1 MGHGLVYGIDLPEGQ
16 NMYSLWV
23 LNRGRA
29 VAAAW
34 RGALGL
40 LLAMATA
47 LASAQVAPRHIGVVK
62 SVSGEATVVT
72 LGQETRAVVG
82 TPVFQGSTIRTAAG
96 ASLGLTFQDNTMM
109 SFGPR
114 TELVVDEYLYAPS
127 QGQLKIASRMSRGTL
142 NYVSGVISKL
152 KPDAVTVTTPTG
164 LIGMRG
170 THALV
175 QVDE

>member
-1 MGHGLVYGIDLPEGQ
+1 MTAFTHQSRAAYLPH
-16 NMYSLWV
+16 LLRW
-23 LNRGRA
+23 A
-29 VAAAW
+29 F
-34 RGALGL
+34 GALL
-40 LLAMATA
+40 VLFA
-47 LASAQVAPRHIGVVK
+47 LSAAAQVAPRHIGVVK
-62 SVSGEATVVT
+62 SVTGDATVTT
-72 LGQETRAVVG
+72 LGQEVRAVVG
-82 TPVFQGSTIRTAAG
+82 TPVFQGSTIRTAAS

-127 QGQLKIASRMSRGTL
+127 QGQLKIASRMTRGTL

-152 KPDAVTVTTPTG
+152 KPDAVTINTPTG